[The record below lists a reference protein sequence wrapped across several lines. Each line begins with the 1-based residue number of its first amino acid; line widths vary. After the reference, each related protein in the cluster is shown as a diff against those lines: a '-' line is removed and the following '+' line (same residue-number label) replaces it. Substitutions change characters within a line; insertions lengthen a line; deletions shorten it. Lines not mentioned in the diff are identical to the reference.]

1 MEDGNIWFAAR
12 VFWPRKFLL
21 EARDSKN
28 HAYGC
33 KSSTLEAVG
42 ILLPFLCCP
51 AAIAAKEVFLLTDNE
66 ALVYG
71 WESRRVQHDISAS
84 ILLRA
89 IHLIALFLGTTVT
102 INHLPR
108 NSTPSA
114 KLADA
119 LTRSSTT
126 GENQLSAISKATA
139 LPVPDE
145 LLAWL
150 AHPEEDWLLAERL
163 LHCVIHRL

>member
-1 MEDGNIWFAAR
+1 MKRPRLFCSSLFRLNLCLNTPLLAGWSLPFFEYFFSLCSLPLQAAR
-12 VFWPRKFLL
+12 KRGGEEPNKTTTKNRKHL
-21 EARDSKN
+21 
-28 HAYGC
+28 
-33 KSSTLEAVG
+33 
-42 ILLPFLCCP
+42 
-51 AAIAAKEVFLLTDNE
+51 IAFFTSLGRHCL
-66 ALVYG
+66 
-71 WESRRVQHDISAS
+71 AS

-89 IHLIALFLGTTVT
+89 IHLIALFLGTTLT